1 MPTYTEISKDGR
13 VYFTENELKCK
24 GSGKLILADGFA
36 EKLLELRL
44 KWNKPMTPTSVC
56 RSKEYNKKLVVS
68 SKSQHICDDERNGCF
83 AIDII
88 SSDANERVQLVKLAF
103 ELGWSV
109 GISNKGFIHLDM
121 RTLRGDPQVIFGY

>member
-1 MPTYTEISKDGR
+1 
-13 VYFTENELKCK
+13 
-24 GSGKLILADGFA
+24 
-36 EKLLELRL
+36 
-44 KWNKPMTPTSVC
+44 MTPTSVC
-56 RSKEYNKKLVVS
+56 RSKEYNEKVGGA

>member
-1 MPTYTEISKDGR
+1 M
-13 VYFTENELKCK
+13 
-24 GSGKLILADGFA
+24 
-36 EKLLELRL
+36 
-44 KWNKPMTPTSVC
+44 
-56 RSKEYNKKLVVS
+56 KKVGGA